1 MTTKQQ
7 FVMAV
12 TSHFSW
18 GAYVAAIILTTLKV
32 MGFVPYGSWLQVTSP
47 AWGIPLILFSM
58 VVSFEL
64 RASRK
69 QK

>member
-18 GAYVAAIILTTLKV
+18 GAYAAAIILSTLKV

-47 AWGIPLILFSM
+47 AWGVPLILFLM
-58 VVSFEL
+58 VVSFEWQ
-64 RASRK
+64 ANRK

>member
-1 MTTKQQ
+1 MTIKQK

-18 GAYVAAIILTTLKV
+18 GAYTAAIVLSILKV
-32 MGFVPYGSWLQVTSP
+32 MGFVPHGSWLQVTSP
-47 AWGIPLILFSM
+47 VWGVPLILFLM
-58 VVSFEL
+58 VASFEWQDN
-64 RASRK
+64 RK